1 MGASFTR
8 DVTQSRNYTSVT
20 FCDDRPLPYSR
31 NITAFDVALDVLEG
45 GSTFLLLVLQK
56 AVLSS
61 CIIIVTTRAVQSYFE
76 RMKPLMHMGASI
88 RGKFTLGL

>member
-31 NITAFDVALDVLEG
+31 NITAFDVALDVLEEAQR
-45 GSTFLLLVLQK
+45 FFCWFYKKLFCLRV
-56 AVLSS
+56 SS
-61 CIIIVTTRAVQSYFE
+61 
-76 RMKPLMHMGASI
+76 
-88 RGKFTLGL
+88 